1 MSERRYTIRDYD
13 YKKPTWCP
21 GCGDFTILNVLK
33 KVFAGLGLAPHEV
46 VIVSG
51 IGCGSKLPHYI
62 RVNGFHTIHGRAL
75 PIAMGLK
82 IARPDLTVVSIG
94 GDGDTFGIGA
104 GHFANVPRSNIGVVH
119 LAQNNGVFGL
129 TTGQPSPTAPKGFR
143 GNIYQPFKPI
153 QTALAAGATFVA
165 RTWTG
170 NPNHMEY
177 VIKEAIKHV
186 QAGYGFAFVDII
198 QYCITYNPV
207 IFGEPFI
214 TYYKKREYDLQKD
227 PDYDPSDIVNAYRM
241 ATVNGDKFPIGI
253 FYRDTSRKAL
263 EVEFDLID
271 NPPALRPREVKDI
284 SKILEKY
291 K

>member
-1 MSERRYTIRDYD
+1 MSSGLTVTEYN

-21 GCGDFTILNVLK
+21 GCGDYTILNVLK
-33 KVFAGLGLAPHEV
+33 KVFASLNLPPHRV

-62 RVNGFHTIHGRAL
+62 RVNGFHTIHGRPL
-75 PIAMGLK
+75 PVAMGLK

-104 GHFANVPRSNIGVVH
+104 GHMVNVPRSNIGIVH

-143 GNIYQPFKPI
+143 GTIYEPFKPVQI
-153 QTALAAGATFVA
+153 ALASGATFVA

-170 NPNHMEY
+170 NPNHMEF

-186 QAGYGFAFVDII
+186 MAGYGFAFVDII
-198 QYCITYNPV
+198 QYCITYNPL

-227 PDYDPSDIVNAYRM
+227 PNYDPSDIVSAFRM
-241 ATVNGDKFPIGI
+241 AYMNSDKVPMGI
-253 FYRDTSRKAL
+253 FYRDTSKKSL
-263 EVEFDLID
+263 EVEFGLID
-271 NPPALRPREVKDI
+271 DPPGLRELKDVDI
-284 SKILEKY
+284 SDILKKY
-291 K
+291 M

>member
-1 MSERRYTIRDYD
+1 MSTKLTVREYD

-21 GCGDFTILNVLK
+21 GCGDYTILNVLK
-33 KVFAGLGLAPHEV
+33 KVFASLNLPAHRV

-62 RVNGFHTIHGRAL
+62 RVNGFHTIHGRPL
-75 PIAMGLK
+75 PVAMGLK

-104 GHFANVPRSNIGVVH
+104 GHMVNVPRSNIGIVH

-143 GNIYQPFKPI
+143 GTIYEPFKPVQI
-153 QTALAAGATFVA
+153 ALAAGATFVA

-170 NPNHMEY
+170 NPHHMEY
-177 VIKEAIKHV
+177 VIREAIKHTME
-186 QAGYGFAFVDII
+186 GYGFAFVDII
-198 QYCITYNPV
+198 QYCITYNPI

-214 TYYKKREYDLQKD
+214 AYYKKREYDLQKD
-227 PDYDPSDIVNAYRM
+227 PDHDPSDIVSAFKMAYM
-241 ATVNGDKFPIGI
+241 NGDKIPMGI
-253 FYRDTSRKAL
+253 FYRNTSKKAL
-263 EVEFDLID
+263 EIEYNLKN
-271 NPPALRPREVKDI
+271 NPPGLRKLEEVDVRE
-284 SKILEKY
+284 ILKKY
-291 K
+291 M

>member
-1 MSERRYTIRDYD
+1 MSTKLTVREYD

-21 GCGDFTILNVLK
+21 GCGDYTILNVLK
-33 KVFAGLGLAPHEV
+33 KVFASLGLPPHRV

-62 RVNGFHTIHGRAL
+62 RVNGFHTIHGRPL
-75 PIAMGLK
+75 PVAMGLK
-82 IARPDLTVVSIG
+82 IARPDLTIVSIG

-104 GHFANVPRSNIGVVH
+104 GHMVNVPRSNIGIVH

-143 GNIYQPFKPI
+143 GTIYEPFKPVQI
-153 QTALAAGATFVA
+153 ALAAGATFVA

-170 NPNHMEY
+170 NPRHMEY
-177 VIKEAIKHV
+177 VITEAIKHTME
-186 QAGYGFAFVDII
+186 GYGFAFVDII
-198 QYCITYNPV
+198 QYCITYNPI

-227 PDYDPSDIVNAYRM
+227 PDYDPSDIVSAFKMAYM
-241 ATVNGDKFPIGI
+241 NGDKVPMGI
-253 FYRDTSRKAL
+253 FYRDTSKKAL
-263 EVEFDLID
+263 EIEYNLVDD
-271 NPPALRPREVKDI
+271 PPGLRELRDIDI
-284 SKILEKY
+284 SDILSKY

>member
-1 MSERRYTIRDYD
+1 MSSGLTIREYD

-21 GCGDFTILNVLK
+21 GCGDYTILNVLK
-33 KVFAGLGLAPHEV
+33 KVFSSMNIPPYRI

-62 RVNGFHTIHGRAL
+62 RVNGFHTIHGRPL
-75 PIAMGLK
+75 PVAMGLK
-82 IARPDLTVVSIG
+82 IARPDLTVISIG

-104 GHFANVPRSNIGVVH
+104 GHMVNIPRSNIGIVH

-129 TTGQPSPTAPKGFR
+129 TTGQPSPTAPKGFK
-143 GNIYQPFKPI
+143 GTIYEPFKPI
-153 QTALAAGATFVA
+153 QIALSSGATFVA

-177 VIKEAIKHV
+177 IIKEALKHV
-186 QAGYGFAFVDII
+186 LAGYGFAFVDII
-198 QYCITYNPV
+198 QYCITYNPL

-214 TYYKKREYDLQKD
+214 TYYRKREYDLQKAS
-227 PDYDPSDIVNAYRM
+227 DYDPTDIISAFKMAYM
-241 ATVNGDKFPIGI
+241 DGDEVPMGI

-263 EVEFDLID
+263 EVEFGLID
-271 NPPALRPREVKDI
+271 DSPGLMDIDDIDVRE
-284 SKILEKY
+284 ILEKY
-291 K
+291 M